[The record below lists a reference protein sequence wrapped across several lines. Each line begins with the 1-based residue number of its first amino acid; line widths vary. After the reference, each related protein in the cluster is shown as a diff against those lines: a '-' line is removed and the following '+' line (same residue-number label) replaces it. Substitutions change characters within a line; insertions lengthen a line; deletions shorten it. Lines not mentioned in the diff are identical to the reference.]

1 MTGSFLSRRVFEA
14 SQDTHANVETSVF
27 CGLLM
32 DGGQSATM
40 LDRHLGQ
47 SFPKFEKLQ
56 ARHAA
61 RRRDASSGSLP
72 FLEGCAAT
80 GCTTE
85 VR

>member
-1 MTGSFLSRRVFEA
+1 MRVTGSFLSRRVFEA

-47 SFPKFEKLQ
+47 SFPKFEKL
-56 ARHAA
+56 
-61 RRRDASSGSLP
+61 
-72 FLEGCAAT
+72 
-80 GCTTE
+80 
-85 VR
+85 